1 MAVRNF
7 LPALLWGLVIFI
19 AISMPPGNIPKT
31 GLFNIPY
38 FDKIVHF
45 GLFTVFGLLLS
56 AGFFKQR
63 EEGFLRQYFILLTI
77 LTGLF
82 YGSITE
88 VLQHFYFTGRDGNM
102 FDAMANLF
110 GTVFGVILFRLLLKI
125 KPKFFI

>member
-1 MAVRNF
+1 MAVRYL
-7 LPALLWGLVIFI
+7 LPALLWGLVIFL

-45 GLFTVFGLLLS
+45 GLFTVFGMLLS
-56 AGFFKQR
+56 LGLFKQR
-63 EEGFLRQYFILLTI
+63 EEGLLRQNFVLLTI

-88 VLQHFYFTGRDGNM
+88 ILQHFYFTGRDGNW
-102 FDAMANLF
+102 FDVMANLF
-110 GTVFGVILFRLLLKI
+110 GTVFGVIIFRLILKI

>member
-1 MAVRNF
+1 MAVRYF
-7 LPALLWGLVIFI
+7 LPALLWGFVIFI
-19 AISMPPGNIPKT
+19 VISMPPGNIPKT

-45 GLFTVFGLLLS
+45 GLFTVFGMLLS
-56 AGFFKQR
+56 AGFYKQR
-63 EEGFLRQYFILLTI
+63 EKGMLRQYFILLTI